1 MIRGVIMKRIKK
13 IIGIVLCITLFTTLV
28 NIPNQYVYATQNK
41 TYNYSKGYSIQGNG
55 ADDIVNVAM
64 AQVGKTGAQLGYS
77 EQWCADFVSDC
88 ADLAGQGS
96 AIPRNGYCPSLQNA
110 IINAGGYNVSV
121 NTARKGDIA
130 FYGTNGADHVEI
142 VYANNGGRIST
153 IGGNS
158 GSGEIVIPDR
168 FAIIL
173 IKR

>member
-1 MIRGVIMKRIKK
+1 MYMRHKIKLIIILRDIQFKVI
-13 IIGIVLCITLFTTLV
+13 
-28 NIPNQYVYATQNK
+28 
-41 TYNYSKGYSIQGNG
+41 
-55 ADDIVNVAM
+55 NVAM

-130 FYGTNGADHVEI
+130 FTVLMVQI
-142 VYANNGGRIST
+142 M
-153 IGGNS
+153 
-158 GSGEIVIPDR
+158 
-168 FAIIL
+168 L
-173 IKR
+173 K